1 MAKHIIKDGKLFYS
15 VADAAK
21 LLGVTKSKVQELMA
35 ADLLEWG
42 QTKLN
47 GRLIVDV
54 KSIERCKLYAQN
66 TTLLETLNKNKTS

>member
-1 MAKHIIKDGKLFYS
+1 MPKQIIKDGKLFYS

-21 LLGVTKSKVQELMA
+21 VLGVTKSTVQELMA

-42 QTKLN
+42 QMRLN
-47 GRLIVDV
+47 GPLIVDA

-66 TTLLETLNKNKTS
+66 SKLLATLSKKRTT